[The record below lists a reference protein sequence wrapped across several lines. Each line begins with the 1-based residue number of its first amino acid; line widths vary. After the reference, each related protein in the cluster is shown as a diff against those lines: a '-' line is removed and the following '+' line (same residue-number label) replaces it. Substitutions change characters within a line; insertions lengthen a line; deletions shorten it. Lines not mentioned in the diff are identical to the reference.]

1 MIDSEYGDDESGID
15 DEFVEKFQAG
25 RADDGYGMLL
35 DKGTQDQREMADE
48 FNGVE
53 VGDPIADPDVQATAL
68 APMAEPE
75 GGGIDVEPSVADDA
89 PVVVVGGPIAAQEV
103 VATPLPAAP
112 SDKKAAHDMDGMKF
126 GEVFKHF
133 RGKGDKSFQWRGKT
147 YTTALKAEG
156 ARGARSMQPQ
166 AKAASDQKAADAAVA
181 AEVFQQPDATP
192 KPRPPLKESTSGI
205 GPKLTGMLPKPG
217 ARSIYEGAGVTLV
230 DPDKRVKPLTVTGK
244 DGQQRP
250 AESLADLMTSRKAEA
265 MARNKGVQGV

>member
-1 MIDSEYGDDESGID
+1 MIDSEDDSGDID
-15 DEFVEKFQAG
+15 DEFVEKFESD
-25 RADDGYGMLL
+25 RSDDGYGMLL
-35 DKGTQDQREMADE
+35 DKGTQEQREMSDE

-53 VGDPIADPDVQATAL
+53 VGGPIADPDVQATAL

-89 PVVVVGGPIAAQEV
+89 SVVVGGPIPVQEV

-166 AKAASDQKAADAAVA
+166 AKAASDQKTADAAVA
-181 AEVFQQPDATP
+181 AEVFQQPDAAP
-192 KPRPPLKESTSGI
+192 KPRPPLKESTNGI

-217 ARSIYEGAGVTLV
+217 TRSIYEGAGVTLA
-230 DPDKRVKPLTVTGK
+230 DPDKRVNPLTVTGK

>member
-1 MIDSEYGDDESGID
+1 MIDSEDDSGDID
-15 DEFVEKFQAG
+15 DEFVEKFESD
-25 RADDGYGMLL
+25 RSDDGYGMLL
-35 DKGTQDQREMADE
+35 DKGTQEQREMSDE

-53 VGDPIADPDVQATAL
+53 VGGPIADPDVQATAL

-89 PVVVVGGPIAAQEV
+89 SVVVGGPIPVQEV

-156 ARGARSMQPQ
+156 TRGARSMQPQ
-166 AKAASDQKAADAAVA
+166 AKAASDQKTADAAVA
-181 AEVFQQPDATP
+181 AEVFQQPDAAP
-192 KPRPPLKESTSGI
+192 KPRPPPKESTNGI

-217 ARSIYEGAGVTLV
+217 ARGIYEGAVIGPNTRNEVAAAIDRSRSAKV
-230 DPDKRVKPLTVTGK
+230 APLTVTGK
-244 DGQQRP
+244 DGTDRP
-250 AESLADLMTSRKAEA
+250 AQSLADLIAARKA
-265 MARNKGVQGV
+265 NGV